1 MLNAFEG
8 KKSKLKEINLNWNT
22 MFRFQFCNYLN
33 GFLFKMAKLWT
44 NSWVYVIQKTW
55 GYANQSSCFLNNP

>member
-22 MFRFQFCNYLN
+22 MFRLQFGNYLN

-44 NSWVYVIQKTW
+44 NTWVYVNKRLGDMPIKVHV
-55 GYANQSSCFLNNP
+55 F

>member
-33 GFLFKMAKLWT
+33 RFYSKWPNFGQ
-44 NSWVYVIQKTW
+44 IP
-55 GYANQSSCFLNNP
+55 GYM

>member
-22 MFRFQFCNYLN
+22 MLN
-33 GFLFKMAKLWT
+33 FNF
-44 NSWVYVIQKTW
+44 VII
-55 GYANQSSCFLNNP
+55 